1 MKKILILLVGGLAA
15 FPSLARD
22 FTYEYKGQTVL
33 YTVLDEE
40 AKTCTTSEGVA
51 VANKNYI
58 KGDLEIPSIAV
69 DGATQ
74 YTVTEIAKYSFYE
87 NKELTSVTIPAS
99 INNIGQLAF
108 GLCPNLKTVRFEDSS
123 SPVALGGI
131 VFHESPV
138 GNLYLGRDWTS
149 TTSFPFQQ
157 VVNLTIGDLVTT
169 IPEKAFWQSG
179 SLVSAH
185 IGNGVQSIGAS
196 AFWSCRALADLTMG
210 SGVKTIGEQA
220 FYGCGSISSLKLSD
234 SLENIGQEAFRMCQ
248 GLQSIVI
255 PDAVK
260 SIGNQAFHLCQ
271 NLSSVVIGNS
281 VRIIGDKA
289 FANCLNINS
298 LTLGQSVEH
307 IGASA
312 FDGCHYLSS
321 LNLPETLK
329 YIGNSA
335 FSSCSSLKTVFLPAS
350 VNHVGDNAF
359 ADCRSLVKSAYP
371 SRIGNPFQNGVAV
384 SYDPASSL
392 FEDGWIFGAEK
403 SSIIYVP
410 HTFSGSYTLPESV
423 KAIGPNAFTATGL
436 SEFNSPRQTPVQM
449 ADNSFSGLYSR
460 ATLNIPDG
468 TVRDYLLTNWSL
480 FDNIRYGEAKTE
492 VKSYSD
498 GILKYRLLPYAEGE
512 RPLAVVVPG
521 NYSELTEVLIPER
534 FTVESDGTPVRYYVD
549 AIGFNAFKGCTGLT
563 TLSFHSRSELQTIAP
578 HAFDCTGITGFT
590 LPTSVSSIG
599 EYAFAKEQT
608 VACGEV
614 VMPVSLKTVGASAFS
629 GFAAE
634 KVTAADLTAWCSI
647 DFANAAANPLSA
659 GKAPLY
665 IGEDELTE
673 LTVPAEITEIKPYSF
688 ASCGSLT
695 TVNFGPQVAA
705 IGSGAFADMA
715 ALALSFDYSPEA
727 IDIAQNAFRTSDGK
741 SIASLRWDRP
751 MDGFNLPVNGLET
764 LVIGNTVPSI
774 PAKAFRG
781 ASLLSGLSLG
791 SSLTEIGAEAFSG
804 CTSLTKA
811 ILPPYVETIGASAF
825 AGNSA
830 LATVAMGHSVT
841 SIGEKAFDGCPV
853 ATVSITAQTPPTAPD
868 NTFSRYTATLNLQGE
883 KAVDDYYDAYTCWGR
898 FDGKAMT
905 TAESVQLQESSIS
918 GKPGETIRLTATVTP
933 SDATLPYLFWR
944 STNPEIATVDGKG
957 LVTIHNEP
965 DSSCSII
972 AETLY
977 ADGPVATV
985 QVKPDETTSIESV
998 NTTYSSAEPAEIYNL
1013 GGVRIMAPIETLA
1026 PGIYIVRQ
1034 GQSVKKISVK

>member
-1 MKKILILLVGGLAA
+1 MKKLLILLVGGLAA

-40 AKTCTTSEGVA
+40 AKTCTTSVGVG
-51 VANKNYI
+51 VANKNFI
-58 KGDLEIPSIAV
+58 KGDLEIPSVAM
-69 DGATQ
+69 DGTTR

-87 NKELTSVTIPAS
+87 NKELTSVIVSTS
-99 INNIGQLAF
+99 INNIGKLAF
-108 GLCPNLKTVRFEDSS
+108 GQCPNLRTVRVEDSS
-123 SPVALGGI
+123 TPVALGDL
-131 VFHESPV
+131 VFLESPV
-138 GNLYLGRDWTS
+138 ENLYLGRDWTS
-149 TTSFPFQQ
+149 SSSFPFQQ
-157 VVNLTIGDLVTT
+157 VVNLTIGDLVTA
-169 IPEKAFWQSG
+169 IPEKAFWHSG

-196 AFWSCRALADLTMG
+196 AFWNCGALADLTMG
-210 SGVKTIGEQA
+210 SGVKT
-220 FYGCGSISSLKLSD
+220 
-234 SLENIGQEAFRMCQ
+234 
-248 GLQSIVI
+248 
-255 PDAVK
+255 
-260 SIGNQAFHLCQ
+260 IGNQAFHLCQ

-281 VRIIGDKA
+281 VKTIGDEA
-289 FANCLNINS
+289 FANCFNIS
-298 LTLGQSVEH
+298 TLRLGQSVEH

-312 FDGCHYLSS
+312 FDGCHYIPS
-321 LNLPETLK
+321 LTLPESLK
-329 YIGNSA
+329 YIGSSA
-335 FSSCSSLKTVFLPAS
+335 FSSCSSLKSVLLPPS

-359 ADCRSLVKSAYP
+359 ADCRTLVKSAYP
-371 SRIGNPFQNGVAV
+371 STVGNPFQNGVSV
-384 SYDPASSL
+384 SYDPTRDL
-392 FEDGWIFGAEK
+392 IEDGWVFGPEK

-436 SEFNSPRQTPVQM
+436 SEFNSPRETPVLM

-468 TVRDYLLTNWSL
+468 TVRDYILTNWSL
-480 FDNIRYGEAKTE
+480 FDNIRYGEAKTD

-498 GILKYRLLPYAEGE
+498 GILKYRLLPYADGE

-534 FTVESDGTPVRYYVD
+534 FTVESDGTPMRYYVD

-578 HAFDCTGITGFT
+578 HAFDGTGITGFT
-590 LPTSVSSIG
+590 LPASVSSIG

-634 KVTAADLTAWCSI
+634 KVTAADLSAWCAI
-647 DFANAAANPLSA
+647 DFADAASNPLSA

-695 TVNFGPQVAA
+695 AVNFGPQVTSV
-705 IGSGAFADMA
+705 GSGAFADMSS
-715 ALALSFDYSPEA
+715 LDLSFDYSPEA
-727 IDIAQNAFRTSDGK
+727 IDIAQDAFRTSDGK

-774 PAKAFRG
+774 PAKAFSG

-804 CTSLTKA
+804 CTALTEA

-830 LATVAMGHSVT
+830 LATLAMGHSVS

-853 ATVSITAQTPPTAPD
+853 ATVSITAQTPPPAPD
-868 NTFSRYTATLNLQGE
+868 NTFSHYTAALNLQGE
-883 KAVDDYYDAYTCWGR
+883 KAVDDYYEAYTCWGR

-905 TAESVQLQESSIS
+905 AAESVQLQESSIS

-944 STNPEIATVDGKG
+944 STNPEIATVDDKG

-985 QVKPDETTSIESV
+985 HVKPDETTSIESV
-998 NTTYSSAEPAEIYNL
+998 NTTDSSAEAAEIYNL
-1013 GGVRIMAPIETLA
+1013 GGVRIVAPIESLA